1 MKENIDSDLQLAASF
16 SQLFCLSLENIP
28 VLKLHSDPRT
38 YQDSRDWL
46 RYWLLLFRPWIVG
59 HMQARCKGYRKQS
72 KQISLRRTNET
83 EAKNSSKYQQMD
95 CRKKH
100 RESMTPCSVA
110 CSIAKKK
117 PRKLTRCVRL
127 IITDQTSTSKQ
138 CVETTKK
145 SPPSPN
151 PRPPNDQPGA
161 RAQQSRRSRSAAKIR
176 QNSRQKQRQKQQSS
190 EERSLLPQSVPA
202 RQVRRTMDCRSN
214 STRDDQVFAAIQES
228 SFAFTNG
235 FALREERLVSCY
247 FGFGSGTG
255 VAE

>member
-16 SQLFCLSLENIP
+16 SQLFCSSLENIP

-100 RESMTPCSVA
+100 REFMTPCSLA

-117 PRKLTRCVRL
+117 
-127 IITDQTSTSKQ
+127 
-138 CVETTKK
+138 
-145 SPPSPN
+145 SP
-151 PRPPNDQPGA
+151 
-161 RAQQSRRSRSAAKIR
+161 
-176 QNSRQKQRQKQQSS
+176 
-190 EERSLLPQSVPA
+190 
-202 RQVRRTMDCRSN
+202 
-214 STRDDQVFAAIQES
+214 ES
-228 SFAFTNG
+228 
-235 FALREERLVSCY
+235 
-247 FGFGSGTG
+247 
-255 VAE
+255 